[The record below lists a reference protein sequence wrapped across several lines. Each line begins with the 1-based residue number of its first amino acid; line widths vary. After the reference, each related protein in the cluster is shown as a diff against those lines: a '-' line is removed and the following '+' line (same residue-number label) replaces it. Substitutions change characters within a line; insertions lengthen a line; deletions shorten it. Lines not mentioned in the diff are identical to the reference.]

1 MGRYLLWR
9 AGQAVFVL
17 WAAYTLSFAIL
28 FALPSDPAEVMAG
41 PNSGLTPDQLA
52 DMRADL
58 GLDRPVIDQYLGR
71 LGHVLR
77 GDLGQSVQS
86 REQVSHLIGQ
96 AWPQTAQITGA
107 GLALGLTAGTG
118 LALTASLVRSRRLQQ
133 ALLTVPPLGIA
144 LPSFWVGLLLLQQF
158 SFHWHLFPAFGNDG
172 FAALVLP
179 SLTLALPATALIAQL
194 LSRSLQ
200 SELRRSYIDTA
211 RAKGVR
217 RSAVHV
223 RHALRNAVL
232 PALTM
237 AGLLV
242 GGMLSGSVVVE
253 TVFSRDGVG
262 RLIATAVSRQDLPLV
277 QGLVLLGAAVFATV
291 NLLVDLLYTV
301 LDPRIGRTGGASP
314 EAN

>member
-1 MGRYLLWR
+1 MRRSWPECWTRSSPGRAPWPPFADDRVKGLKP
-9 AGQAVFVL
+9 
-17 WAAYTLSFAIL
+17 AAARPHGLT
-28 FALPSDPAEVMAG
+28 AG
-41 PNSGLTPDQLA
+41 PGAPVPGPTPLIPV
-52 DMRADL
+52 
-58 GLDRPVIDQYLGR
+58 GRP
-71 LGHVLR
+71 
-77 GDLGQSVQS
+77 SC
-86 REQVSHLIGQ
+86 
-96 AWPQTAQITGA
+96 P
-107 GLALGLTAGTG
+107 GLTAGTG

-133 ALLTVPPLGIA
+133 MLLTAPPLGIA

-158 SFHWHLFPAFGNDG
+158 SFRRHLFPAFGNDG
-172 FAALVLP
+172 CAALVLP

-277 QGLVLLGAAVFATV
+277 QGLVLLGAAAFATV

>member
-1 MGRYLLWR
+1 M
-9 AGQAVFVL
+9 
-17 WAAYTLSFAIL
+17 
-28 FALPSDPAEVMAG
+28 
-41 PNSGLTPDQLA
+41 
-52 DMRADL
+52 
-58 GLDRPVIDQYLGR
+58 
-71 LGHVLR
+71 
-77 GDLGQSVQS
+77 
-86 REQVSHLIGQ
+86 
-96 AWPQTAQITGA
+96 
-107 GLALGLTAGTG
+107 TAGTG
-118 LALTASLVRSRRLQQ
+118 LALAASLVRSRRLQQ
-133 ALLTVPPLGIA
+133 MLLTVPPLGIA

-158 SFHWHLFPAFGNDG
+158 SFRRHLFPAFGNDG
-172 FAALVLP
+172 CAALVLP

-277 QGLVLLGAAVFATV
+277 QGLVLLGAAAFATV